1 VSREMPQ
8 LDHKF
13 VCQTARE
20 AFCFDKEELSSQS
33 LFTLWRMYREHVT
46 YNAVVS
52 IRLMQ
57 YYRAQW
63 HHYRSHL
70 EEILEVGR
78 LRSLL
83 FWRPAL
89 FFRAVYYRSANK
101 YYGYLFYRR
110 VDHIRVRHGSDI
122 SPYARIG
129 KNLWGTLRNIA
140 ITADSEIG
148 ENVTLRANVSITPYK
163 GTPKIGNSVEIKT
176 GAVIVGPVTIGD
188 NAVIGA
194 NSVVMSSVPANATVF
209 GMPARTVFK
218 RRV

>member
-1 VSREMPQ
+1 MSQ

-20 AFCFDKEELSSQS
+20 AFYFDKEELSSQS
-33 LFTLWRMYREHVT
+33 LFTLRKMYREHAT

-57 YYRAQW
+57 YYRARW

-70 EEILEVGR
+70 DEILSIGR

-83 FWRPAL
+83 FRRPAL
-89 FFRAVYYRSANK
+89 FFQAAFYRSAYK
-101 YYGYLFYRR
+101 YYGSLFRR
-110 VDHIRVRHGSDI
+110 RAEHILVRHGSDI

-148 ENVTLRANVSITPYK
+148 ENVTLRANVSITSHK
-163 GTPKIGNSVEIKT
+163 GSPKIGNSVEIKT

-194 NSVVMSSVPANATVF
+194 NSVVMGSVPANTTVF
-209 GMPARTVFK
+209 GVPAKTIF
-218 RRV
+218 RRKKVD